1 MGSHVEPTSSWESW
15 DSCHV
20 FGAVDK
26 GTAPSARLSVESVT
40 LEHAIDQASVLAF
53 CQERQVSEMNLLK
66 LAWCMV
72 VGAYAGAEDVC
83 IGVKARPG
91 QNVLRCRLDPR
102 QTAASLLSSMEEVIL
117 SSKGELADLA
127 SSTGLFD
134 TVLSIVNGGSPL
146 AAEGT
151 VVNGSQTSGCITR
164 DILLEAEVGLRSGTI
179 VVRCPSKIVSALWA
193 TRAAGLLAQCVN
205 EVLNHPDNPL
215 SELDILPS
223 AELEEIQAWNS
234 KDLGRYDTCL
244 HQVIHERML
253 EAPDDPAV
261 CAWDGELTYRE
272 LDILSSHVAWKLHS
286 IGINTGANVAFLFGK
301 SKWTIVSVLGILK
314 AGAAAVALNPDF
326 PIESSK
332 QILKS
337 TAAASLL
344 IGRNLE
350 KVLDT
355 SEEGIVKVVV
365 DEVLFPDVPS
375 LSDHRSSFVSSTI
388 KPDDVAYIQFTSG
401 STGQPKGIMIEHRT
415 YLANAISQHE
425 SCHVSRDSRVFHFA
439 SHSFDAFLVEVFTPL
454 LAGACICI
462 PSEERRL
469 NDLAGAMRDLRVSW
483 MGATPT
489 LARVIRPQDVPGL
502 QTLCTW
508 GEPATADIIEL
519 WADAVELINIYGPSE
534 NSVEATSHSW
544 TKGIRDPIHMGKGMR
559 AVNTW
564 IARINNREKLAPIGA
579 VGELVLQGPTVARGY
594 LHDQARSVASFKDQ
608 VPWLPPSS
616 ASQRMYY
623 TGDLVRYTTN
633 GSLEFWGRRDTQ
645 VKIRGHRVEL
655 GEIEYHI
662 NQSHATSFLSS
673 IVEVVRPIYRPAQKT
688 LIAFICERRDAG
700 ASTASLLQPA
710 SDVSRKKAIA
720 IEKHLAKYL
729 ASHSVPSLYLP
740 LEYMPTLASGK
751 ADRQMLRK
759 TAESLSELELL
770 DYSSHSTSS
779 NRTPETET
787 EILMARLWAEILG
800 IDVQDISLA
809 DSFFWLG
816 GNSILAM
823 RLAVAARKQGLL
835 VTVAQILNNPRLQ
848 RLTSIVLRR
857 EEAILSSDQEQFPR
871 YSPFSSLSSVFANE
885 FMRTVAAPRL
895 GVEVSDIEDV
905 ALATDYQIE
914 NLAWSSLKTR
924 GGTNYVTFDF
934 KVGVDERQL
943 HMAIECIIRHHAI
956 LRTVY
961 FAYRQRVYQVAL
973 KQLPIDIVYC
983 PQTMDVE
990 METSALMAA
999 DSRQPLDFAHALIKF
1014 YLVSDGNGQTKRLV
1028 FRASHLQY
1036 DGVTLIRWCRELG
1049 LAISGSALLPT
1060 ASHFG
1065 YMDFAANHNE
1075 KDARQFWR
1083 TLLAGSA
1090 MTNVCQHAS
1099 IPWKHVLDG
1108 EVTRLVD
1115 TAALHSKSDVTV
1127 GTTIKA
1133 AWSLVLAEMAG
1144 TNDVVFGSVIWGRN
1158 AMYTGVEHVAGACID
1173 NIPVRVR
1180 LNPNMTRLE
1189 LLQQVQGQYFEA
1201 VSFENFQYKR
1211 IVQECTEWRPWERL
1225 STLVEYENLG
1235 EESSRFKV
1243 GQENEFTVNEIRP
1256 PADRHDITIFSMPM
1270 GEEQTFIALDFCKAV
1285 VPESLAQRMLDRMV
1299 KHLEAFHNN
1308 IHGLVALADVNESGL
1323 PRIPIPLDS
1332 TTSSD
1337 SYSGISVSQ
1346 LGKDGVDETRRQ
1358 SIQEIVEEAWISVLA
1373 RRKSDVAIYWTTRVP
1388 FYEVWGNLIASHAL
1402 ARYYTEEGFTVSMED
1417 ILENNDMQ
1425 SQAAL
1430 LLHRRQK

>member
-1 MGSHVEPTSSWESW
+1 M
-15 DSCHV
+15 
-20 FGAVDK
+20 
-26 GTAPSARLSVESVT
+26 
-40 LEHAIDQASVLAF
+40 Q
-53 CQERQVSEMNLLK
+53 
-66 LAWCMV
+66 
-72 VGAYAGAEDVC
+72 
-83 IGVKARPG
+83 
-91 QNVLRCRLDPR
+91 
-102 QTAASLLSSMEEVIL
+102 
-117 SSKGELADLA
+117 
-127 SSTGLFD
+127 
-134 TVLSIVNGGSPL
+134 
-146 AAEGT
+146 
-151 VVNGSQTSGCITR
+151 GCITR
-164 DILLEAEVGLRSGTI
+164 DILLEAEVDLRRETI
-179 VVRCPSKIVSALWA
+179 VVRCPSQIVSVSWA
-193 TRAAGLLAQCVN
+193 ARAAGLLAQCVN
-205 EVLNHPDNPL
+205 EILTHPDDPL
-215 SELDILPS
+215 SDLDILPS
-223 AELEEIQAWNS
+223 AESEEIQAWNS

-286 IGINTGANVAFLFGK
+286 IGVNTGANVAFLFGK
-301 SKWTIVSVLGILK
+301 STWTVVSVCGILK

-332 QILKS
+332 HILKF
-337 TAAASLL
+337 TKAVSLL
-344 IGRNLE
+344 VGRDLE
-350 KVLDT
+350 ELLDT
-355 SEEGIVKVVV
+355 SESGIVKVVV
-365 DEVLFPDVPS
+365 DEVLFPDIPS
-375 LSDHRSSFVSSTI
+375 LSDDRSSFVSPTV
-388 KPDDVAYIQFTSG
+388 KADDVAYIQFTSG
-401 STGQPKGIMIEHRT
+401 STGQPKGILIEHRT

-425 SCHVSRDSRVFHFA
+425 SCHVSRDSRVLHFA

-454 LAGACICI
+454 LVGACICI

-489 LARVIRPQDVPGL
+489 LTRVMRPQDVPDL

-508 GEPATADIIEL
+508 GEPATADIIEA

-544 TKGIRDPIHMGKGMR
+544 SKGIRDPIHMGKGMK

-564 IARINNREKLAPIGA
+564 IARIDNREKLAPIGA

-594 LHDQARSVASFKDQ
+594 LHDQARSTASFKNE

-616 ASQRMYY
+616 ANHRMYY
-623 TGDLVRYTTN
+623 TGDLVRYRAN

-662 NQSHATSFLSS
+662 NQSLAGSFMTS

-710 SDVSRKKAIA
+710 SDMSRKKATV

-751 ADRQMLRK
+751 ADRQRLRK

-770 DYSSHSTSS
+770 DHSSHSASS
-779 NRTPETET
+779 DRTPETET
-787 EILMARLWAEILG
+787 EVLMARLWAEILG
-800 IDVQDISLA
+800 IDVQNISLD

-848 RLTSIVLRR
+848 RLTSIVLRQ
-857 EEAILSSDQEQFPR
+857 EEASVQQGQERFPS
-871 YSPFSSLSSVFANE
+871 YSPFSPLSGVFANE

-895 GVEVSDIEDV
+895 GVEISDIEDV

-914 NLAWSSLKTR
+914 NLAWSSLKAR

-934 KVGVDERQL
+934 KVGIDERKL
-943 HMAIECIIRHHAI
+943 HMAIERIIRHHAI

-961 FAYRQRVYQVAL
+961 FAYRRYVYQAAL
-973 KQLPIDIVYC
+973 KQLPIYIVYC
-983 PQTMDVE
+983 SHTTNVE
-990 METSALMAA
+990 KETSALIAE
-999 DSRQPLDFAHALIKF
+999 DSRQPLDIAHALAKF
-1014 YLVSDGNGQTKRLV
+1014 YLVSDGKGQTKRLV
-1028 FRASHLQY
+1028 IRASHLQY
-1036 DGVTLIRWCRELG
+1036 DGVTLIRWCKELG
-1049 LAISGSALLPT
+1049 LALSGSALLPT
-1060 ASHFG
+1060 ASYFG

-1090 MTNVCQHAS
+1090 MTNVFQHAS

-1108 EVTRLVD
+1108 EVTKLVD
-1115 TAALHSKSDVTV
+1115 TAALRSKSDITI

-1144 TNDVVFGSVIWGRN
+1144 ASDVVFGSVIWGRN
-1158 AMYTGVEHVAGACID
+1158 AMFTGVEHVAGACID

-1211 IVQECTEWRPWERL
+1211 MVQECTDWRPWERL

-1235 EESSRFKV
+1235 EESSRFNI
-1243 GQENEFTVNEIRP
+1243 GQEHEFTVNEIRT

-1270 GEEQTFIALDFCKAV
+1270 GEDQTFIALDFCEAV
-1285 VPESLAQRMLDRMV
+1285 VPESMAQRMLDRMV
-1299 KHLEAFHNN
+1299 QHLGEFHNN
-1308 IHGLVALADVNESGL
+1308 VYGLVTLADFNESGL
-1323 PRIPIPLDS
+1323 PHIPIPLDS

-1337 SYSGISVSQ
+1337 SDSIISVSW
-1346 LGKDGVDETRRQ
+1346 LGRDDVDETRKHSTR
-1358 SIQEIVEEAWISVLA
+1358 ELVEEAWISVLSSH
-1373 RRKSDVAIYWTTRVP
+1373 KPDLAIYWTKQVP
-1388 FYEVWGNLIASHAL
+1388 FYDVWGNLIASHAL
-1402 ARYYTEEGFTVSMED
+1402 AKHYTKEGFMVSMED
-1417 ILENNDMQ
+1417 ILENSDMQ
-1425 SQAAL
+1425 SQAVL
-1430 LLHRRQK
+1430 LLSRGKK

>member
-1 MGSHVEPTSSWESW
+1 M
-15 DSCHV
+15 
-20 FGAVDK
+20 K
-26 GTAPSARLSVESVT
+26 
-40 LEHAIDQASVLAF
+40 
-53 CQERQVSEMNLLK
+53 
-66 LAWCMV
+66 
-72 VGAYAGAEDVC
+72 
-83 IGVKARPG
+83 
-91 QNVLRCRLDPR
+91 
-102 QTAASLLSSMEEVIL
+102 
-117 SSKGELADLA
+117 
-127 SSTGLFD
+127 
-134 TVLSIVNGGSPL
+134 
-146 AAEGT
+146 
-151 VVNGSQTSGCITR
+151 GCISR
-164 DILLEAEVGLRSGTI
+164 YILLEAEVDLRRETI
-179 VVRCPSKIVSALWA
+179 VVRCPSQIISASWA
-193 TRAAGLLAQCVN
+193 TRAARLFAKCVN
-205 EVLNHPDNPL
+205 EVLTHPDSPL
-215 SELDILPS
+215 SDLDILPS
-223 AELEEIQAWNS
+223 AESEEIQAWNS

-286 IGINTGANVAFLFGK
+286 IGVNTGANVAFLFGK
-301 SKWTIVSVLGILK
+301 SKWTVVSVLGILK

-332 QILKS
+332 HILKS
-337 TAAASLL
+337 TQAASLL
-344 IGRNLE
+344 VGRDLE
-350 KVLDT
+350 KLLDT
-355 SEEGIVKVVV
+355 SERGILMVVV
-365 DEVLFPDVPS
+365 DEVLFPHVPS
-375 LSDHRSSFVSSTI
+375 LSDDRSSSVLSTV

-425 SCHVSRDSRVFHFA
+425 SCHVSRDSRVLHFA

-454 LAGACICI
+454 LVGACICI

-469 NDLAGAMRDLRVSW
+469 NDLAGAMRDLRVNW

-508 GEPATADIIEL
+508 GEPATADIIES

-544 TKGIRDPIHMGKGMR
+544 SKGIRDPIHMGKGMK

-564 IARINNREKLAPIGA
+564 IARIDNREKLAPIGA

-594 LHDQARSVASFKDQ
+594 LHDQVRSTASFKNE

-662 NQSHATSFLSS
+662 NQSHAGSFMTS
-673 IVEVVRPIYRPAQKT
+673 IVEIVRPIYRPAQKT

-710 SDVSRKKAIA
+710 SDMSRKKATT
-720 IEKHLAKYL
+720 IEKYLAKYL

-751 ADRQMLRK
+751 ADRQRLRK

-770 DYSSHSTSS
+770 DYSSHSISS
-779 NRTPETET
+779 DRTPETET

-800 IDVQDISLA
+800 IDVQNISLD

-823 RLAVAARKQGLL
+823 RLAVAARDQGLL

-857 EEAILSSDQEQFPR
+857 EESHVQQDQEQFPS
-871 YSPFSSLSSVFANE
+871 YSPFSSLSGVFADE

-934 KVGVDERQL
+934 KVGMDERQL
-943 HMAIECIIRHHAI
+943 HIAIERIIRHHAI

-961 FAYRQRVYQVAL
+961 FAYRRRVYQVAL

-983 PQTMDVE
+983 LHTTDVE
-990 METSALMAA
+990 KETSALMAA
-999 DSRQPLDFAHALIKF
+999 DSRQPLDIAHAFAKF
-1014 YLVSDGNGQTKRLV
+1014 YLMSDGKGQTKRLV
-1028 FRASHLQY
+1028 VRASHLQY
-1036 DGVTLIRWCRELG
+1036 DGVTLIRWCKELG
-1049 LAISGSALLPT
+1049 LALSGSALLPT
-1060 ASHFG
+1060 ASYFG

-1075 KDARQFWR
+1075 KCARQFWR

-1115 TAALHSKSDVTV
+1115 TAVLRSKSDITI
-1127 GTTIKA
+1127 GTAIKA

-1144 TNDVVFGSVIWGRN
+1144 TSDVVFGSVIWGRN
-1158 AMYTGVEHVAGACID
+1158 AMFTGVEHVAGACID

-1180 LNPNMTRLE
+1180 LNPNMSRLE

-1211 IVQECTEWRPWERL
+1211 IVQECTDWRPWERL

-1235 EESSRFKV
+1235 EESSRFNI
-1243 GQENEFTVNEIRP
+1243 GQEHEFTVNEIRP

-1285 VPESLAQRMLDRMV
+1285 VPESMAQMMLDRMV
-1299 KHLEAFHNN
+1299 EHLEEFHNN
-1308 IHGLVALADVNESGL
+1308 VYGLVALDDVNGSGL

-1332 TTSSD
+1332 TAASD
-1337 SYSGISVSQ
+1337 ADSVISVSQ
-1346 LGKDGVDETRRQ
+1346 LGKDDVDEAGRQ
-1358 SIQEIVEEAWISVLA
+1358 STREVVEEAWISVLA
-1373 RRKSDVAIYWTTRVP
+1373 PQKPDVAIYWTKEVP

-1402 ARYYTEEGFTVSMED
+1402 ARYYTKERFMVSMED
-1417 ILENNDMQ
+1417 ILENSDMQ

-1430 LLHRRQK
+1430 LLSRGKK

>member
-1 MGSHVEPTSSWESW
+1 ME
-15 DSCHV
+15 
-20 FGAVDK
+20 
-26 GTAPSARLSVESVT
+26 
-40 LEHAIDQASVLAF
+40 
-53 CQERQVSEMNLLK
+53 
-66 LAWCMV
+66 
-72 VGAYAGAEDVC
+72 
-83 IGVKARPG
+83 
-91 QNVLRCRLDPR
+91 LRR
-102 QTAASLLSSMEEVIL
+102 E
-117 SSKGELADLA
+117 
-127 SSTGLFD
+127 
-134 TVLSIVNGGSPL
+134 
-146 AAEGT
+146 
-151 VVNGSQTSGCITR
+151 
-164 DILLEAEVGLRSGTI
+164 TI
-179 VVRCPSKIVSALWA
+179 VVRYSSRSVSASWA
-193 TRAAGLLAQCVN
+193 TRAAGLLANCVN
-205 EVLNHPDNPL
+205 EILTHPDKSL
-215 SELDILPS
+215 SDLDILPP
-223 AELEEIQAWNS
+223 AELEEIQTWNS
-234 KDLGRYDTCL
+234 KYLGRYDACL

-286 IGINTGANVAFLFGK
+286 IGVNTGANVAFLFGK
-301 SKWTIVSVLGILK
+301 SKWTVVSVLGILK

-332 QILKS
+332 RILKF
-337 TAAASLL
+337 TEAASLL
-344 IGRNLE
+344 VGRDLE
-350 KVLDT
+350 EVLDT
-355 SEEGIVKVVV
+355 SERSIVKFVV
-365 DEVLFPDVPS
+365 DEALFPDVSS
-375 LSDHRSSFVSSTI
+375 LSDNRSSFVSSTV

-425 SCHVSRDSRVFHFA
+425 SCHVSRCSRVLHFA

-454 LAGACICI
+454 LVGACICI

-489 LARVIRPQDVPGL
+489 LARVIRPQDVPDL

-508 GEPATADIIEL
+508 GEPATADIIES

-544 TKGIRDPIHMGKGMR
+544 SKGIRDPIHMGKGMK

-564 IARINNREKLAPIGA
+564 ITRIDNCEKLAPIGA
-579 VGELVLQGPTVARGY
+579 IGELVLQGPTVARGY
-594 LHDQARSVASFKDQ
+594 LHDQARSAASFKNE
-608 VPWLPPSS
+608 VPWLPPAS

-662 NQSHATSFLSS
+662 NQIHAGSFMTS
-673 IVEVVRPIYRPAQKT
+673 IAEVVRPIYRPAQKT
-688 LIAFICERRDAG
+688 LMAFICERREAG
-700 ASTASLLQPA
+700 TSASSLFQPA
-710 SDVSRKKAIA
+710 SDMSRKKATA
-720 IEKHLAKYL
+720 LAKHLAKYL
-729 ASHSVPSLYLP
+729 PSHSVPSLYLP

-751 ADRQMLRK
+751 ADRQRLRK
-759 TAESLSELELL
+759 TAESMSELELL
-770 DYSSHSTSS
+770 EYSSHSTSS
-779 NRTPETET
+779 DRTPETEN
-787 EILMARLWAEILG
+787 EILMASLWAEILG
-800 IDVQDISLA
+800 IDVQNISLD

-857 EEAILSSDQEQFPR
+857 EDAPVQQDQEQFSS
-871 YSPFSSLSSVFANE
+871 YSPFSSLSGIFANE
-885 FMRTVAAPRL
+885 FIRTIAAPRL
-895 GVEVSDIEDV
+895 GVEVSDIEDM

-924 GGTNYVTFDF
+924 GGTNYITFDF
-934 KVGVDERQL
+934 KNGIDERQL
-943 HMAIECIIRHHAI
+943 HKAIERIIQHHTI

-961 FAYRQRVYQVAL
+961 FVYRGRVYQVAL
-973 KQLPIDIVYC
+973 KQLPIYIVYSL
-983 PQTMDVE
+983 PTTEVE
-990 METSALMAA
+990 KETSALVAA
-999 DSRQPLDFAHALIKF
+999 DSGQPLDIANTLAKF
-1014 YLVSDGNGQTKRLV
+1014 YLISNGKGQTKRLV
-1028 FRASHLQY
+1028 VRASHLQY
-1036 DGVTLIRWCRELG
+1036 DGVTLIRWCKELG
-1049 LAISGSALLPT
+1049 LALDDSALLPT
-1060 ASHFG
+1060 ASYFG
-1065 YMDFAANHNE
+1065 YMAFAANHNE

-1083 TLLAGSA
+1083 TLLDGSA

-1108 EVTRLVD
+1108 EVTRIVD
-1115 TAALHSKSDVTV
+1115 TATLRSKSDITI
-1127 GTTIKA
+1127 GTTIKS

-1144 TNDVVFGSVIWGRN
+1144 TSDVVFGSVVWGRN
-1158 AMYTGVEHVAGACID
+1158 AMFAGVEHVAGACID

-1211 IVQECTEWRPWERL
+1211 IVQECTDWRPWERL

-1235 EESSRFKV
+1235 EESSRFNI
-1243 GQENEFTVNEIRP
+1243 GQKHEFTVNEIRP
-1256 PADRHDITIFSMPM
+1256 PADRHDLTIFSMPI

-1285 VPESLAQRMLDRMV
+1285 IPESMARRMLDRMV
-1299 KHLEAFHNN
+1299 EHLEEFHNN
-1308 IHGLVALADVNESGL
+1308 VYGLVTLADANESGL
-1323 PRIPIPLDS
+1323 PHVPIPLDS
-1332 TTSSD
+1332 TTSSNAD
-1337 SYSGISVSQ
+1337 SDINFSRF
-1346 LGKDGVDETRRQ
+1346 DEDNVDEARRLSTR
-1358 SIQEIVEEAWISVLA
+1358 ELVEEAWIFVLA
-1373 RRKSDVAIYWTTRVP
+1373 SQKTDLAIYWTKQVP

-1402 ARYYTEEGFTVSMED
+1402 ARYYTKEGFMVSMED
-1417 ILENNDMQ
+1417 ILENSNME

-1430 LLHRRQK
+1430 LLSRGRTLP

>member
-1 MGSHVEPTSSWESW
+1 M
-15 DSCHV
+15 
-20 FGAVDK
+20 K
-26 GTAPSARLSVESVT
+26 G
-40 LEHAIDQASVLAF
+40 
-53 CQERQVSEMNLLK
+53 
-66 LAWCMV
+66 
-72 VGAYAGAEDVC
+72 Y
-83 IGVKARPG
+83 
-91 QNVLRCRLDPR
+91 
-102 QTAASLLSSMEEVIL
+102 
-117 SSKGELADLA
+117 
-127 SSTGLFD
+127 
-134 TVLSIVNGGSPL
+134 
-146 AAEGT
+146 
-151 VVNGSQTSGCITR
+151 ITR
-164 DILLEAEVGLRSGTI
+164 DILLEAEVDLKRETI
-179 VVRCPSKIVSALWA
+179 VVRCPSQIVSASWA
-193 TRAAGLLAQCVN
+193 TRAAGLLAKCIN
-205 EVLNHPDNPL
+205 EVLTHPDNLL
-215 SELDILPS
+215 SDLDLLPS
-223 AELEEIQAWNS
+223 AESEEIQIWNS

-272 LDILSSHVAWKLHS
+272 LDILSSHVAWKLHTM
-286 IGINTGANVAFLFGK
+286 GINTGANVAFLFGK
-301 SKWTIVSVLGILK
+301 SKWTVVSVLGILK

-332 QILKS
+332 HILKF
-337 TAAASLL
+337 AEAVSLL
-344 IGRNLE
+344 VGRDLE
-350 KVLDT
+350 QLLDT
-355 SEEGIVKVVV
+355 SERGIAKVVV
-365 DEVLFPDVPS
+365 DEALFPNIPS
-375 LSDHRSSFVSSTI
+375 LSDDRSSFVSATV

-401 STGQPKGIMIEHRT
+401 STGQPKGILIEHRT

-425 SCHVSRDSRVFHFA
+425 SCHVGRDSRVLHFA

-454 LAGACICI
+454 LVGACICI

-502 QTLCTW
+502 RTLCTW
-508 GEPATADIIEL
+508 GEPATADIIES

-544 TKGIRDPIHMGKGMR
+544 SKGIRDPIHMGKGMK

-564 IARINNREKLAPIGA
+564 IARIDNREKLAPIGA

-594 LHDQARSVASFKDQ
+594 LHDQARSIASFKNE
-608 VPWLPPSS
+608 VPWLPLSS
-616 ASQRMYY
+616 ESQRMYY

-662 NQSHATSFLSS
+662 NQSHPGSFMTS

-710 SDVSRKKAIA
+710 SDMSRKKAVA

-729 ASHSVPSLYLP
+729 APHSVPSLYLP

-751 ADRQMLRK
+751 ADRQRLRK

-770 DYSSHSTSS
+770 DYSSDSTSS
-779 NRTPETET
+779 DRIPETET

-800 IDVQDISLA
+800 IDVQNISLD

-857 EEAILSSDQEQFPR
+857 EDASIQQVQEQSSS
-871 YSPFSSLSSVFANE
+871 YSPFSSLSGVFANE

-895 GVEVSDIEDV
+895 GVEVSDIEDM

-934 KVGVDERQL
+934 KTGIDERKL
-943 HMAIECIIRHHAI
+943 HMAIERIIRHHAI

-961 FAYRQRVYQVAL
+961 FAYRRRIYQVAL
-973 KQLPIDIVYC
+973 KQLPIYVVYC
-983 PQTMDVE
+983 LHTADVE
-990 METSALMAA
+990 KETAALMATE
-999 DSRQPLDFAHALIKF
+999 SRQPLDIAHALAKF
-1014 YLVSDGNGQTKRLV
+1014 YLFSDGKGQAKRLV
-1028 FRASHLQY
+1028 VRASHLQY
-1036 DGVTLIRWCRELG
+1036 DGVTLIRWCKELS
-1049 LAISGSALLPT
+1049 LALSGSTLLPT
-1060 ASHFG
+1060 ASYFG

-1090 MTNVCQHAS
+1090 MTNVCQHAG

-1115 TAALHSKSDVTV
+1115 TAALRSKSDITI

-1133 AWSLVLAEMAG
+1133 AWSLVLAEMAN

-1158 AMYTGVEHVAGACID
+1158 AMFTGVEHVAGACID

-1211 IVQECTEWRPWERL
+1211 IVQECTGWRPWERL

-1235 EESSRFKV
+1235 EESSRFNI
-1243 GQENEFTVNEIRP
+1243 GQEHEFTVNEIRP

-1270 GEEQTFIALDFCKAV
+1270 GEDQTFIALDFCKAV
-1285 VPESLAQRMLDRMV
+1285 VPESMAQRMLDRMV
-1299 KHLEAFHNN
+1299 EHLEEFHNN
-1308 IHGLVALADVNESGL
+1308 VYGLVALADFNESGL
-1323 PRIPIPLDS
+1323 PRIPIPLESTASPDS
-1332 TTSSD
+1332 D
-1337 SYSGISVSQ
+1337 SGISVSS
-1346 LGKDGVDETRRQ
+1346 LGRDDIDETRKHSTR
-1358 SIQEIVEEAWISVLA
+1358 ELVEEAWISVLA
-1373 RRKSDVAIYWTTRVP
+1373 SQKPDLVIYWTKQVP
-1388 FYEVWGNLIASHAL
+1388 FYEVWGNLIAAHAL
-1402 ARYYTEEGFTVSMED
+1402 AKYYYTEGFIISMED
-1417 ILENNDMQ
+1417 ILENSDMQ

-1430 LLHRRQK
+1430 LLSRGKK